1 MKKLLTDIELRAHW
15 SQTRSRAYYV
25 EEGTMLTPAAKDFI
39 RENAITLCY
48 VEGCGQD
55 AGPCPAPPGPGPLYA
70 GNPSVWDRAK
80 ASGRPAPVVS
90 PSPLY
95 RGNPTVWR
103 RDGAPLPTAT
113 DYPGNPAVWTRP
125 APKQEAPAAMTTQPI
140 PTAQGKARYQIAGT
154 GQSLDHKPEEMT
166 HLRGNLLVP
175 KTHPRIAFR
184 GKLDSLIARF
194 LEVQL
199 LAKEK
204 GDTAVVSD
212 LEDLLGFLQAI
223 LAAEVKEQPLGDVVL
238 LGMPSEAVRDVS
250 HHVQREFGIPHP
262 IPSHKM
268 GRLCVA
274 LNSLRAQ
281 VREGELAA
289 AQAFS
294 QEGTFTRPDLIEG
307 LNRLSS
313 AVYIIFCRQ
322 LSGWYEKGGTP

>member
-1 MKKLLTDIELRAHW
+1 MKKLLTDIELRSHW

-39 RENAITLCY
+39 RENDITLCY
-48 VEGCGQD
+48 VEGCGED
-55 AGPCPAPPGPGPLYA
+55 TVPSPAAPAPLYA
-70 GNPSVWDRAK
+70 GNPSVWNRAK
-80 ASGRPAPVVS
+80 APARPAPVV
-90 PSPLY
+90 PASPLY

-103 RDGAPLPTAT
+103 QGNSPLPTAT
-113 DYPGNPAVWTRP
+113 DYPGNPAVWARP
-125 APKQEAPAAMTTQPI
+125 APKQETPAAMTAQPI
-140 PTAQGKARYQIAGT
+140 PTSQGKARYRIADT

-199 LAKEK
+199 LAKER
-204 GDTAVVSD
+204 GDTAVLAD
-212 LEDLLGFLQAI
+212 LEDLLGFLQSL
-223 LAAEVKEQPLGDVVL
+223 LAAEVKDQPLGEVTL
-238 LGMPSEAVRDVS
+238 LGLDSEGVRDVS
-250 HHVQREFGIPHP
+250 HHIQREYGIPHP

-274 LNSLRAQ
+274 LNSLRTQ
-281 VREGELAA
+281 VREAELAA

-294 QEGTFTRPDLIEG
+294 QEGTITHTDLIEG

-313 AVYIIFCRQ
+313 AVYIIFCRK
-322 LSGWYEKGGTP
+322 LSGWYDKGGRP